1 MKTNRRAPRA
11 GLLLL
16 ALIGSWF
23 GCAPRALPTPGAKP
37 VIGVSIFPLASL
49 VRQLTG
55 EWADVVTLLP
65 AEASPHNVELT
76 ADQVRQLD
84 RAQLL
89 VVVGAGLDPWAE
101 RAATA
106 MNSSRLEVFRFADLL
121 TDLKLVNNHLWL
133 DPVLTRQFVAAL
145 SDKLQRQFP
154 ARADSVRAAAKKLDD
169 DLKKIDDDY
178 RAGLASV
185 PQRDLITFHNAFDL
199 IASRYGLNVVVRLTD
214 IEASPGGEVTPDKY
228 REAVDAVQKHKLKT
242 LYAEP
247 EFPSQV
253 IEALRRQTGA
263 EVLVLD
269 PQGNPAVDGYRTY
282 QDMMRTNLKTLIEG
296 QSLK

>member
-1 MKTNRRAPRA
+1 M
-11 GLLLL
+11 
-16 ALIGSWF
+16 
-23 GCAPRALPTPGAKP
+23 PTPGAKP